1 MTLSLEVV
9 THIRRLH
16 YAEHWKVGTIVAE
29 MKLHHDAV
37 ERALGLDSR
46 GGMAVKRVLPTL
58 LDDYKPF
65 IREMLE
71 KHPRLRATR
80 LFHMVK
86 PRGYQGGYQP
96 VKRYVREVRPAAK
109 TEAFFR
115 LETLP
120 GEEAQVDWGLFG
132 RQRVGDAERQLC
144 CFVMVLSHSRAVY
157 ARFALDMTLES
168 FLRGH
173 VFAFEALGGVPRRV
187 LYDNLK
193 SVVLERYGDAVR
205 FHPRLL
211 ELAGHYH
218 FAPTPCAPYRG
229 NEKGKVE
236 RTIRYLRD
244 SFFAARRFTSVA
256 DLNAQL
262 STWVSD
268 VAMVR
273 QWPGAK
279 DSRRVVDVFGDEKPR
294 LMALP
299 AGAFAT
305 DVMREVASG
314 KTPYVRF
321 DGNDYSIPHSLVR
334 KPLTLCASE
343 DKVRLLDGI
352 DEVAHHARCY
362 DKGRRLES
370 EAHLAGLAKE
380 KRHAAQLRSRDV
392 LKASLK
398 HADEFFAALCLRDKS
413 LSHEA
418 ARLTKLV
425 SKYGPGDVD
434 VAMAEALARHSVSA
448 ASVGHLLDAQARK
461 RGQLPVLDVVVPE
474 SVRDIHV
481 TPHPLSDYDGLS
493 KRTPPDEGNTE
504 GGAS

>member
-1 MTLSLEVV
+1 MTLPLDVV

-16 YAEHWKVGTIVAE
+16 YAEHWKVGTIAAE
-29 MKLHHDAV
+29 LKVHHDAV
-37 ERALGLDSR
+37 KRALGLDTR
-46 GGMAVKRVLPTL
+46 GGLAVKRALPTL

-86 PRGYQGGYQP
+86 PRGYQGSYEP
-96 VKRYVREVRPAAK
+96 VKRYVREVRPTGR

-115 LETLP
+115 IETLP

-132 RQRVGDAERQLC
+132 KLKVGDAERQLC
-144 CFVMVLSHSRAVY
+144 CFVLVLSHSRAVF

-173 VFAFEALGGVPRRV
+173 VRAFEALGGVPRAI

-218 FAPTPCAPYRG
+218 YAPRPCAPYRG

-236 RTIRYLRD
+236 RHIRYLRD
-244 SFFAARRFTSVA
+244 SFFAARRFKDLP

-262 STWVSD
+262 STWVSE
-268 VAMVR
+268 VALVR
-273 QWPGAK
+273 RWPGAK
-279 DSRRVVDVFGDEKPR
+279 DGRRVVDVFAEEKPR
-294 LMALP
+294 LLP
-299 AGAFAT
+299 LPEGTFST
-305 DVMREVASG
+305 DVMRSVSTG

-321 DGNDYSIPHSLVR
+321 DGNDYSVPHSLLK
-334 KPLTLCASE
+334 KPLTLLASE
-343 DKVRLLDGI
+343 DEVRLLDGLT
-352 DEVAHHARCY
+352 EVARHPRSY
-362 DKGRRLES
+362 DKGRRFES

-380 KRHAAQLRSRDV
+380 KRRASQARCRDV

-398 HADEFFAALCLRDKS
+398 NAGDFFDALCLRDKS

-418 ARLTKLV
+418 AQLTRLV
-425 SKYGPGDVD
+425 SQYGAAQVD
-434 VAMAEALARHSVSA
+434 AAMAAALAKHAVSA
-448 ASVGHLLDAQARK
+448 ASVAHLLDAQAAGVK
-461 RGQLPVLDVVVPE
+461 VVV
-474 SVRDIHV
+474 
-481 TPHPLSDYDGLS
+481 
-493 KRTPPDEGNTE
+493 
-504 GGAS
+504 A